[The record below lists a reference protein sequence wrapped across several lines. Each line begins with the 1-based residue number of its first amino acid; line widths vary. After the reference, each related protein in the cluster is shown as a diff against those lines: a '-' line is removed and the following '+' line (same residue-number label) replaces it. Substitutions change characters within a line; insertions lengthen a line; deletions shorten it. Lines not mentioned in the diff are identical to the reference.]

1 MGDFV
6 VLHINVNGRF
16 CRITCKQRNWLTRS
30 VCFEGYPG
38 AACFDLVFSCSNLTD
53 SVLGHDLTSVVYKR
67 RKQTRCP
74 WNRHYS
80 RVTFVH
86 KYEVCIVITT
96 TDFFSTVSA
105 INFASALTF
114 NFVKYLVTSHGGR
127 QPAYR
132 SRTLVHKKCNS
143 ISRVWWDD

>member
-6 VLHINVNGRF
+6 VSHINVNGRF

-86 KYEVCIVITT
+86 KYEVCIVMTT
-96 TDFFSTVSA
+96 TYFLSTGLPV
-105 INFASALTF
+105 NFASATTF
-114 NFVKYLVTSHGGR
+114 NFVKYLVTSDGRR
-127 QPAYR
+127 QPSYR
-132 SRTLVHKKCNS
+132 SWTLVNKKFTS
-143 ISRVWWDD
+143 ISRVWWDG